1 MVRTLFQDIGLLGAD
16 APTLIRPRDQ
26 LSLHVAI
33 YDGGGAGASGPRNLQ
48 KVMKTIPRSLAWPIG
63 PSDILDGALVHFD
76 VVIFPG
82 GSGSKQA
89 AALGIEGRDK
99 VSTFVDHG
107 GGFIGICAGA
117 YLAAANYS
125 WSLKICDY
133 NTFCE
138 AREIPGVGRKSMW
151 YRGPSSTVTMQLTPD
166 GNEVFGHSC
175 EPLTVRYHNGPI
187 VSRAG
192 IPELSDY
199 QVLAWFRSE
208 VSRYET
214 QRGTMINTPAIVSG
228 KFGKGRVLSISPHP
242 ESSQNL
248 HPLVARAIR
257 WAGGP

>member
-1 MVRTLFQDIGLLGAD
+1 
-16 APTLIRPRDQ
+16 
-26 LSLHVAI
+26 
-33 YDGGGAGASGPRNLQ
+33 
-48 KVMKTIPRSLAWPIG
+48 
-63 PSDILDGALVHFD
+63 
-76 VVIFPG
+76 
-82 GSGSKQA
+82 
-89 AALGIEGRDK
+89 
-99 VSTFVDHG
+99 
-107 GGFIGICAGA
+107 
-117 YLAAANYS
+117 
-125 WSLKICDY
+125 
-133 NTFCE
+133 
-138 AREIPGVGRKSMW
+138 
-151 YRGPSSTVTMQLTPD
+151 MQLTPD
-166 GNEVFGHSC
+166 GNEVFGHSG